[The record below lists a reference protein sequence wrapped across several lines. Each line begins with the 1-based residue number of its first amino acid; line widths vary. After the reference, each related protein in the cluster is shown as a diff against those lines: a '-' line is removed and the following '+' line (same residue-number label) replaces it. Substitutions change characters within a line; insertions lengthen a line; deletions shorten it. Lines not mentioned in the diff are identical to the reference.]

1 MAQKLD
7 CVMSAMCWYIVLLED
22 KYISSNAA
30 DHWQQFPHQRNFL
43 EILPVD
49 FCARFNENEVGI
61 TKFQH
66 RNRDLMD
73 LLK

>member
-7 CVMSAMCWYIVLLED
+7 CVISAMCWYVVLLED

-30 DHWQQFPHQRNFL
+30 NNWQQFPHQHNFL

-49 FCARFNENEVGI
+49 FSARFNENEVGI
-61 TKFQH
+61 TKF
-66 RNRDLMD
+66 
-73 LLK
+73 